1 MLLLVLAGVFVVGP
15 LVELY
20 VIIQVAHV
28 IGAWQA
34 IALLVAES
42 LFGAWLMKRQGRAVL
57 LRIQSQLQDYQL
69 PTKEL
74 VDGAL
79 ILLAGALMI
88 APGFITD
95 FIGFL
100 LLLPPTRAIA
110 RVLVMRHFKGRLGRG
125 YSFLGGGH
133 RCRVQRLRV
142 RWPGRCVRHH
152 RPRAGRPPTAARG
165 PAAVTFQ

>member
-125 YSFLGGGH
+125 YSFLGAAGTGAGFSGFVFGG
-133 RCRVQRLRV
+133 
-142 RWPGRCVRHH
+142 
-152 RPRAGRPPTAARG
+152 RADVFDTTGHEQAARPQLPEG
-165 PAAVTFQ
+165 RRP